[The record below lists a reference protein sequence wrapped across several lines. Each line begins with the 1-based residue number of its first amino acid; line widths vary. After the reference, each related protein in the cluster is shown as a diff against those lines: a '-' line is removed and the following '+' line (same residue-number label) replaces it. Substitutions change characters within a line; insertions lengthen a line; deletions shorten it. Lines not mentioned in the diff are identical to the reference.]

1 MTPVERIFNSS
12 YGVQLYL
19 KKPKKDKNG
28 NPQYLTAEA
37 LKRLDW
43 MNYEEQWYA
52 SIGIERYGKIVD
64 AIAKECAV
72 KFSVSETE
80 IKDSITNSVYN

>member
-1 MTPVERIFNSS
+1 MNLVEKIFNSS
-12 YGVQLYL
+12 YGIQLFL
-19 KKPKKDKNG
+19 QKPKRDEEG
-28 NPQYLTAEA
+28 NPQYLTAKA
-37 LKRLDW
+37 LKRLNW

-64 AIAKECAV
+64 AIAKEGAV

-80 IKDSITNSVYN
+80 IKDSITNSVYY